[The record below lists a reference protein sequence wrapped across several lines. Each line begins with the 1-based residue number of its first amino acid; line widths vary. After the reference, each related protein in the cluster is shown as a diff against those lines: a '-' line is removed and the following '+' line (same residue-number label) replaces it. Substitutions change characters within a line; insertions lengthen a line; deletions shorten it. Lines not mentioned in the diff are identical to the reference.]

1 MFGLKSS
8 SAQSVQAGPTSQFFN
23 RRLRTVQLA
32 EAYATAPHRL
42 REFARYVGASAAAVV
57 LDTMVF
63 LGLVNLDVM
72 PAPLAGGIG
81 YAFGLVLSYVIC
93 VNYIFDVDATGKSRR
108 RLLVEFGASG
118 VLGIVLTYA
127 MIALLVD
134 ICAVQPLV
142 AKVVTVGFVF
152 VAIYVLRSAKIF
164 APQHGH

>member
-8 SAQSVQAGPTSQFFN
+8 GAQSVQVGPESQFFN
-23 RRLRTVQLA
+23 GRIGAVRLA
-32 EAYATAPHRL
+32 EAYAAVPHRL

-63 LGLVNLDVM
+63 LGIVSLDVM

-81 YAFGLVLSYVIC
+81 YACGLVLSYVIC
-93 VNYIFDVDATGKSRR
+93 VSYIFDVDATGKSKR
-108 RLLVEFGASG
+108 RLVVEFGASG

-134 ICAVQPLV
+134 VCAVQPLV

-152 VAIYVLRSAKIF
+152 IAIYVLRSVRIF
-164 APQHGH
+164 APQHGR